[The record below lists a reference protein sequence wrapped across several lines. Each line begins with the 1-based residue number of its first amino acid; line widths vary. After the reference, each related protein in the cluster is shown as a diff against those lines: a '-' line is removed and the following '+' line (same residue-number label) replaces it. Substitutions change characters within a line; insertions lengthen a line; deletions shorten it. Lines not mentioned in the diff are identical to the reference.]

1 MAPLTEWSLKDERAR
16 SGQAS
21 LCVAQWLADYWANI
35 CSCLLLCLLMAAPA
49 HTGMWSVTAIDG
61 VLTFFMQLHIHC
73 ALWADNWY
81 LAFIHCGKLNIVYDT
96 MQNRKTTCRHSM
108 AIIWWIL
115 KTIAIDHMISSSLQN
130 SKSTTSIILRLKF
143 SQESNQNEFYGEP
156 RRQRKNNRRYV
167 LHGSDWMHCGQTA
180 GPRGDHF
187 KEKQL
192 WGMGLSA
199 QIEKYSIVML
209 TQDQVQLSSLI
220 FENIPKF
227 YNLWN
232 FDALSSLLWLFI
244 QQAS

>member
-1 MAPLTEWSLKDERAR
+1 
-16 SGQAS
+16 
-21 LCVAQWLADYWANI
+21 
-35 CSCLLLCLLMAAPA
+35 MAAPA

-115 KTIAIDHMISSSLQN
+115 KTIATDHMISSSLQN

-156 RRQRKNNRRYV
+156 RWRKNNRRYV
-167 LHGSDWMHCGQTA
+167 LHRSDWMHCGQTA

-199 QIEKYSIVML
+199 QIEISSIVML
-209 TQDQVQLSSLI
+209 TWDQV
-220 FENIPKF
+220 ENIPKF
-227 YNLWN
+227 YNL
-232 FDALSSLLWLFI
+232 SSNETSVLMSFLVYCDY
-244 QQAS
+244 SYSRPHN